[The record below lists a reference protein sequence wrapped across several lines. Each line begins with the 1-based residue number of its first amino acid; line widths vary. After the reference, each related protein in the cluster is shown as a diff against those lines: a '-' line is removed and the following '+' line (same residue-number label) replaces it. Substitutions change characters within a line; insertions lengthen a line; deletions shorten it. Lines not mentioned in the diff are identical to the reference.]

1 MVASA
6 YVHYAVVNYKLI
18 AMTKLHIQPLYTKVY
33 TSNELYQHIS
43 LIDKPQHVCK
53 CGFKVY

>member
-6 YVHYAVVNYKLI
+6 YVYYAVVDYKLI
-18 AMTKLHIQPLYTKVY
+18 AMTKLHIQPLYTKIY

-43 LIDKPQHVCK
+43 LINKLQYYIACL
-53 CGFKVY
+53 